1 MFSLRH
7 VSDGIHICHDHCIR
21 FGLTLFDAKKTAWNA
36 TMIGSASSFYSRD
49 KYSPSYIVRQLFV
62 AIELRLGE
70 ENKATVRCEMF
81 SKRLVI

>member
-1 MFSLRH
+1 MSQTAFIFVTII
-7 VSDGIHICHDHCIR
+7 VSALALHS
-21 FGLTLFDAKKTAWNA
+21 LTLKKTAWNA

-49 KYSPSYIVRQLFV
+49 KYSPNYIVRQLFV

-70 ENKATVRCEMF
+70 ENKATVRCKMF